1 MFLSSPSSWGPN
13 SHGVILEIDPVV
25 TPVFGSK
32 ICLDMETD
40 EKDNFV
46 GGAVYDGGKMI
57 YYFTNPTE
65 FVDHVRGKKII
76 GYNVKSDLN
85 WLNKMGLSVGSSDI
99 HSDPMIMAYVVNS
112 NRKDQGLK
120 SVAMEYL
127 NYKWPSY
134 KDMVGIGRK
143 KITLDKQDIEHV
155 AEYCAMDTLATWRLD
170 EYFTKNFNQ
179 SQRDLYTN
187 IELPTYRI
195 LWDMECKGIKVD
207 TAKLDTLDVEFGKEV
222 LLAETALR
230 AYSITWNPNSPKQ
243 TLEILNSLGIRVS
256 ATDKPTLIEYKMNH
270 PTSIPGID
278 ISVIDKL
285 LAYKKV
291 KKLHSTYVI
300 AMKERT
306 QIEDIIHTTFNQVAV
321 QDDGSMKGI
330 RTGRLSSNNPNLQ
343 NIPASKKG
351 ETYGNKLRAMF
362 VPRQSKVFI
371 DVDYSQIEYRLLAHF
386 SQDGN
391 LVRGFNTG
399 MDVHDVTGK
408 LLGCDRKVGKTLNF
422 ASIYGAQ
429 ADKIA
434 VTAGITSGEAQKF
447 LDMYWQKLPQVLQW
461 KNSALILAKA
471 RGGVTTMSG
480 RFIPL
485 PDLKSRNRW
494 KMMHAERAAI
504 NYIIQGSA
512 ADIIKVAMIELD
524 KQGYKPLLQVHD
536 ELIFEVDPATADA
549 EMKKIVSIMENVVKL
564 SVPIVADAH
573 IGKDWN
579 EAKGD

>member
-1 MFLSSPSSWGPN
+1 MLLSNPLSWSCN
-13 SHGVILEIDPVV
+13 FRGVTVEIDPIIQ
-25 TPVFGSK
+25 PCQLGSL
-32 ICLDMETD
+32 IAIDIETD
-40 EKDNFV
+40 EKDHFV
-46 GGAVYDGGKMI
+46 GGAIYDGSKNI
-57 YYFTNPTE
+57 YYFTKPND
-65 FVDHVRGKKII
+65 FIDHTRGKKII

-85 WLNKMGLSVGSSDI
+85 WLGQMGLTVSSKDI
-99 HSDPMIMAYVVNS
+99 YSDPMIQAYVVNS
-112 NRKDQGLK
+112 NRPDQGLK
-120 SVAMEYL
+120 AVAMEIL
-127 NYKWPSY
+127 GWKWPSY

-143 KITLDKQDIEHV
+143 KTTLDKQEVEKV
-155 AEYCAMDTLATWRLD
+155 AEYCCMDCLATWRLD
-170 EYFTKNFNQ
+170 EFFTKNFNQ
-179 SQRDLYTN
+179 SQRDLYMN
-187 IELPTYRI
+187 VELPVYRL
-195 LWDMECKGIKVD
+195 LWDMECKGIR
-207 TAKLDTLDVEFGKEV
+207 LDTSKLATLDLEFGKEV

-243 TLEILNSLGIRVS
+243 TLEILNQLIPGTHFDS
-256 ATDKPTLIEYKMNH
+256 TDKPTLLAYKISTPTPH
-270 PTSIPGID
+270 P
-278 ISVIDKL
+278 VIDQL

-291 KKLHSTYVI
+291 KKLHSTYVV

-306 QIEDIIHTTFNQVAV
+306 ALTDIIHTTFNQVAM

-351 ETYGNKLRAMF
+351 ETYGNRLRSMF
-362 VPRQSKVFI
+362 VPRPGKTFV

-386 SQDGN
+386 SQDAN
-391 LVRGFNTG
+391 LVKGFNSG

-429 ADKIA
+429 SEKIS
-434 VTAGITSGEAQKF
+434 VTAGITVSQAEQF
-447 LDMYWQKLPQVLQW
+447 LSAYWTKLPQVLTW
-461 KNSALILAKA
+461 KNSALMLAQS

-494 KMMHAERAAI
+494 KRMHAERAAI

-536 ELIFEVDPATADA
+536 ELIFEVDPSTADA
-549 EMKKIVSIMENVVKL
+549 EMKKIVHIMENVVKL
-564 SVPIVADAH
+564 SVPIVADGH
-573 IGKDWN
+573 IGMDWN